1 MHSSEATLEG
11 IPLISQHR
19 RRQWKANPYWLIPV
33 VMIASMAR
41 GLTMA
46 PRIQVYTDIA
56 CRAIEDPLPSSGA
69 LEHSIDCSSSPAA
82 QSRAAAIQAS
92 ITTVMSILS
101 ATTTGPWSR
110 LGDSVGRRPILF
122 ANLIGAMSL
131 ELVFLLV
138 STPNTIFYDHAER
151 FLMLG
156 FIIDGLVGGLS
167 AFNGIYHAYISDC
180 TEHGSRSKIFST
192 IQGLVFIG
200 LAAGPSFG
208 GIITSLFTNNT
219 YDLFY
224 ISVLLLTALQCYL
237 VFLCPES
244 LQRHNQTVDDM
255 HIPTLSHLHLK
266 RLTLASIK
274 PYLAKFINALLSP
287 ISMFAPRTRV
297 GRTFRD
303 YNLTFVGLGLFLYLI
318 SIGIYQIK
326 YLYAKHVYSWSS
338 SELGFYMSLLW
349 ISRAINLLV
358 IIPVIISYFKPKAGS
373 EGFSI
378 YSEMHFDKRLA
389 QCSFAIDGLANA
401 LVAITPASAPLFT
414 ALSCL
419 NSFTSGGNP
428 TAHSL
433 GAVCLHAGGHSSEA
447 GALFGAMAVL
457 SAIAHTISPTIYAV
471 TYGSTVAYF
480 PKAIFCLAATILVT
494 VVFLLN
500 LVRTTC
506 DSATPYTMLVSEDEP
521 GPSSSGNGCRALS

>member
-1 MHSSEATLEG
+1 MNSSEATLEDT
-11 IPLISQHR
+11 PLISR
-19 RRQWKANPYWLIPV
+19 RRQRQWKANPYWLIPV
-33 VMIASMAR
+33 VMLASTAR

-56 CRAIEDPLPSSGA
+56 CRALKDPFPNSGT
-69 LEHSIDCSSSPAA
+69 LESIVDCSSSPAA

-110 LGDSVGRRPILF
+110 LGDSVGRKPILF

-138 STPNTIFYDHAER
+138 TTPNSIFYDYAEQ

-224 ISVLLLTALQCYL
+224 VSVFLLAALQCYL

-244 LQRHNQTVDDM
+244 LQKNNQTIDDT
-255 HIPTLSHLHLK
+255 HIPILSQLRLK
-266 RLTLASIK
+266 RLSLASVK
-274 PYLAKFINALLSP
+274 SYLAKFFKALLSP
-287 ISMFAPRTRV
+287 ISMFAPRTNI
-297 GRTFRD
+297 GRASRD

-326 YLYAKHVYSWSS
+326 YLYVKHIYSWSS

-358 IIPVIISYFKPKAGS
+358 IIPVIVAYFKPKAGS

-378 YSEMHFDKRLA
+378 YSEMNFDKRLA
-389 QCSFAIDGLANA
+389 QCSFAIDGLADA
-401 LVAITPASAPLFT
+401 LVAITPASAPMFT

-428 TAHSL
+428 AAHSL
-433 GAVCLHAGGHSSEA
+433 GAVCLHASGHSSEA

-457 SAIAHTISPTIYAV
+457 SAIAHTISPTIYAI
-471 TYGSTVAYF
+471 TYGTTVAYF
-480 PKAIFCLAATILVT
+480 PKAIFGLAATILAT
-494 VVFLLN
+494 VVFLLS
-500 LVRTTC
+500 LVRTSGRSTG
-506 DSATPYTMLVSEDEP
+506 PYTMLPSDDEP
-521 GPSSSGNGCRALS
+521 GPLNSNDDHRIVS

>member
-1 MHSSEATLEG
+1 MISSEAALEDT
-11 IPLISQHR
+11 PLISR
-19 RRQWKANPYWLIPV
+19 RRQRQWKASPYWLIPV
-33 VMIASMAR
+33 VMFASTAR

-56 CRAIEDPLPSSGA
+56 CRTLEEPFPSSGT
-69 LEHSIDCSSSPAA
+69 LETVIDCSSSPAA

-92 ITTVMSILS
+92 ITTVMSVLS

-110 LGDSVGRRPILF
+110 LGDSVGRKPILF

-138 STPNTIFYDHAER
+138 TTPNTIFYDYAEQ

-224 ISVLLLTALQCYL
+224 VSVFLLAALQCYL

-244 LQRHNQTVDDM
+244 LQENNQTIDDT
-255 HIPTLSHLHLK
+255 HIPILSQLRLK
-266 RLTLASIK
+266 KLSLASVK
-274 PYLAKFINALLSP
+274 SYLAKLIKALLSP
-287 ISMFAPRTRV
+287 ISMFAPRTHI
-297 GRTFRD
+297 GRASRD
-303 YNLTFVGLGLFLYLI
+303 YNLTFVGLGLFLYLV

-326 YLYAKHVYSWSS
+326 YLYAKHIYSWSS

-358 IIPVIISYFKPKAGS
+358 IIPVIVAYFKPKAGS

-378 YSEMHFDKRLA
+378 YSEMNFDKRLA
-389 QCSFAIDGLANA
+389 QCSFAIDGLADA

-428 TAHSL
+428 AAHSL
-433 GAVCLHAGGHSSEA
+433 GAVCLHASGHSSEA

-471 TYGSTVAYF
+471 TYGTTVAYF
-480 PKAIFCLAATILVT
+480 PKAIFGLAATILAT
-494 VVFLLN
+494 VVFLLS
-500 LVRTTC
+500 LIRTTGR
-506 DSATPYTMLVSEDEP
+506 STGPYTMLPSDDEP
-521 GPSSSGNGCRALS
+521 GPSNSNDGHSILS

>member
-1 MHSSEATLEG
+1 MNSSEAALEV
-11 IPLISQHR
+11 IPLIPRPHQ

-33 VMIASMAR
+33 IMLASMAR

-56 CRAIEDPLPSSGA
+56 CRAIEEPFPSSGT
-69 LEHSIDCSSSPAA
+69 LETFTDCSSSPAV

-110 LGDSVGRRPILF
+110 LGDSVGRKPILF
-122 ANLIGAMSL
+122 ANLVGAMSL
-131 ELVFLLV
+131 ELVFLLA
-138 STPNTIFYDHAER
+138 TAPNTIFYDYAEQV
-151 FLMLG
+151 LMLG
-156 FIIDGLVGGLS
+156 FIIDGLSGGLS
-167 AFNGIYHAYISDC
+167 AFNGLFHAYISDC

-208 GIITSLFTNNT
+208 GIIMTLFTNNT

-224 ISVLLLTALQCYL
+224 VSVLLLAAIQCYL
-237 VFLCPES
+237 IFFCPES
-244 LQRHNQTVDDM
+244 LQKNDQTVDDT
-255 HIPTLSHLHLK
+255 HIPTLSPSSLK
-266 RLTLASIK
+266 RLTLPSIK
-274 PYLAKFINALLSP
+274 SYLTKFIKTLLSP

-297 GRTFRD
+297 GRASRD
-303 YNLTFVGLGLFLYLI
+303 YNLTFVGLSLFLYLI
-318 SIGIYQIK
+318 SIGVYQIK
-326 YLYAKHVYSWSS
+326 YLYAKHIYSWSS
-338 SELGFYMSLLW
+338 SDLGFYMSFLW
-349 ISRAINLLV
+349 VSRAINLLV
-358 IIPVIISYFKPKAGS
+358 IIPVIVAYFKPKAGS

-389 QCSFAIDGLANA
+389 QCSFAVDGLADG

-414 ALSCL
+414 VLSCL

-428 TAHSL
+428 AAHSL
-433 GAVCLHAGGHSSEA
+433 GAVCLHASGHSSES

-480 PKAIFCLAATILVT
+480 PKAIFCLAAAILAT
-494 VVFLLN
+494 VVFLLS
-500 LVRTTC
+500 LVRTTGGT
-506 DSATPYTMLVSEDEP
+506 AVPYTTVSSSEEAGPSNSEDP
-521 GPSSSGNGCRALS
+521 RDLS

>member
-1 MHSSEATLEG
+1 MSLQWLQSLLV
-11 IPLISQHR
+11 IPLISRPRQ
-19 RRQWKANPYWLIPV
+19 RQWKANPYWLIPV
-33 VMIASMAR
+33 VMLASTAR

-56 CRAIEDPLPSSGA
+56 CRAIDPSSGA
-69 LEHSIDCSSSPAA
+69 LETSVDCSSSPAA

-92 ITTVMSILS
+92 ITTVMSVLS

-110 LGDSVGRRPILF
+110 LGDSVGRKPILF

-138 STPNTIFYDHAER
+138 TTPNTIFYDYAEQ

-224 ISVLLLTALQCYL
+224 VSVLLLAALQCYL

-244 LQRHNQTVDDM
+244 LQKNNQTVDDT
-255 HIPTLSHLHLK
+255 HVPTLSQLRLK
-266 RLTLASIK
+266 RLSLASIK
-274 PYLAKFINALLSP
+274 SYLAKFIKALLSP
-287 ISMFAPRTRV
+287 ISMFAPRTHM
-297 GRTFRD
+297 GRASRD
-303 YNLTFVGLGLFLYLI
+303 YNLTFVGLGLFLYLV

-326 YLYAKHVYSWSS
+326 YLYAKHIYSWSS

-358 IIPVIISYFKPKAGS
+358 IIPVVVAYFKPKAGS
-373 EGFSI
+373 QGFSI
-378 YSEMHFDKRLA
+378 YSEMNFDKRLA
-389 QCSFAIDGLANA
+389 QCSFAIDGLADA

-428 TAHSL
+428 AAHSL
-433 GAVCLHAGGHSSEA
+433 GAVCLHASGHSSEA

-471 TYGSTVAYF
+471 TYGATVAYF
-480 PKAIFCLAATILVT
+480 PKAIFGLAATILAT
-494 VVFLLN
+494 VVFLLS
-500 LVRTTC
+500 LVRTTGR
-506 DSATPYTMLVSEDEP
+506 STSPYTMLSSDDEP
-521 GPSSSGNGCRALS
+521 GPSNSNDDHRALS